1 MFKVGI
7 IGPEASGKT
16 TLARELASQFH
27 GAYVPEYA
35 REYIERK
42 GSLVVTYDELC
53 AIARHQIEE
62 MKSISEAVYQQS
74 GLSAKRSN
82 SEVVFFD
89 TELLV
94 TKVWF
99 DYAFHD
105 VPQWLDEAI
114 CAYPMNV
121 YLLTY
126 PDLPWHQDGARYNGS
141 DDMRLELFQR
151 YEQEIQALDI
161 PYYIIRH

>member
-27 GAYVPEYA
+27 GTLVPEYA

-42 GSLVVTYDELC
+42 GTLDVTYDELC
-53 AIARHQIEE
+53 EIARHQIEE
-62 MKSISEAVYQQS
+62 IKLMANSQQRI
-74 GLSAKRSN
+74 A
-82 SEVVFFD
+82 FFD
-89 TELLV
+89 TELIV

-99 DYAFHD
+99 DYAFHR
-105 VPQWLDEAI
+105 VPEWLNGAI
-114 CAYPMNV
+114 LAYPMDM

-141 DDMRLELFQR
+141 DAMRLELFDR
-151 YEQEIQALDI
+151 YEQEIAALGI
-161 PYYIIRH
+161 PYFVIRH

>member
-27 GAYVPEYA
+27 GTYVPEYA

-42 GSLVVTYDELC
+42 GTLDVTYDELC

-62 MKSISEAVYQQS
+62 MKSISEM
-74 GLSAKRSN
+74 
-82 SEVVFFD
+82 VFFD
-89 TELLV
+89 TELIV

-99 DYAFHD
+99 DYAFHRI
-105 VPQWLDEAI
+105 PAWLNDAI
-114 CAYPMNV
+114 LAYPMDM

-126 PDLPWHQDGARYNGS
+126 PDLPWQQDGARYNGS
-141 DDMRLELFQR
+141 DAMRLELFDC
-151 YEQEIQALDI
+151 YEQELLSLHI
-161 PYYIIRH
+161 PYFVIRH